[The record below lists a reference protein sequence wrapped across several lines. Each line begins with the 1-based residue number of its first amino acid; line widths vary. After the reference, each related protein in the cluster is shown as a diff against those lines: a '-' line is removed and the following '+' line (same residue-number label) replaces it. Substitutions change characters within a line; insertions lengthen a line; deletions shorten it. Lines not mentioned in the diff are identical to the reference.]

1 MIPVV
6 VTSVVLQFMPD
17 IIPMHHDLEGNT
29 DRWGSKT
36 ESFIFPVIILFI
48 TLFWHLL
55 IYVFEKKSKNANTE
69 KEQMEAKSSAKVL
82 CVVGISQ
89 AIMFG
94 IMHYFILYSSWI
106 QANAGGEHA
115 VIDIAKVSCILCG
128 IIFIVLGNFMTK
140 AKRNA
145 VVGVRTVWSMHNDNT
160 WRKSNRFGAIC
171 IIITGL
177 LTIITTVFTSGMTGT
192 IFMLIYLLLATIVT
206 VVYSKKIYDKEI
218 KSILLISASYILQNL
233 YPHYQT
239 ALYLSMLII
248 FSAAASISII
258 GAVSSVCMIST
269 SSSCSSQSSKLALT
283 ASSLSAIATCF
294 DGNRC
299 E

>member
-1 MIPVV
+1 MKKIMWIVAMIPVV

-69 KEQMEAKSSAKVL
+69 KEQMETKSSAKVL

-160 WRKSNRFGAIC
+160 WRKSNLIGAIC
-171 IIITGL
+171 IICAGL
-177 LTIITTVFTSGMTGT
+177 LTIITTVFANGIIST
-192 IFMLIYLLLATIVT
+192 ILMLVYIILASVIAVI
-206 VVYSKKIYDKEI
+206 YSKKEFDIERKKEG
-218 KSILLISASYILQNL
+218 
-233 YPHYQT
+233 
-239 ALYLSMLII
+239 LS
-248 FSAAASISII
+248 
-258 GAVSSVCMIST
+258 
-269 SSSCSSQSSKLALT
+269 
-283 ASSLSAIATCF
+283 
-294 DGNRC
+294 
-299 E
+299 

>member
-1 MIPVV
+1 MKKIMWIVAMIPVV

-69 KEQMEAKSSAKVL
+69 KEQMETKSSAKVL

-128 IIFIVLGNFMTK
+128 IVFIVLGNFMTK
-140 AKRNA
+140 AKRNT
-145 VVGVRTVWSMHNDNT
+145 VVGLRTVWSMHNDNT
-160 WRKSNRFGAIC
+160 WRK
-171 IIITGL
+171 GL
-177 LTIITTVFTSGMTGT
+177 LTIITTAFTSGMTGT
-192 IFMLIYLLLATIVT
+192 IFMLIYLLAATLVA
-206 VVYSKKIYDKEI
+206 VVYSKKVYDKEI
-218 KSILLISASYILQNL
+218 EK
-233 YPHYQT
+233 
-239 ALYLSMLII
+239 
-248 FSAAASISII
+248 
-258 GAVSSVCMIST
+258 
-269 SSSCSSQSSKLALT
+269 
-283 ASSLSAIATCF
+283 
-294 DGNRC
+294 
-299 E
+299 

>member
-1 MIPVV
+1 MC
-6 VTSVVLQFMPD
+6 L
-17 IIPMHHDLEGNT
+17 
-29 DRWGSKT
+29 R
-36 ESFIFPVIILFI
+36 
-48 TLFWHLL
+48 
-55 IYVFEKKSKNANTE
+55 KKSKNANNRKGTDGS
-69 KEQMEAKSSAKVL
+69 KIFCK
-82 CVVGISQ
+82 
-89 AIMFG
+89 G
-94 IMHYFILYSSWI
+94 IMCCRNFRKQSCSGLCIILFFYSSWI

-206 VVYSKKIYDKEI
+206 VVYSKKDI
-218 KSILLISASYILQNL
+218 
-233 YPHYQT
+233 
-239 ALYLSMLII
+239 
-248 FSAAASISII
+248 
-258 GAVSSVCMIST
+258 
-269 SSSCSSQSSKLALT
+269 
-283 ASSLSAIATCF
+283 
-294 DGNRC
+294 
-299 E
+299 

>member
-128 IIFIVLGNFMTK
+128 IVFIVLGNFMTK
-140 AKRNA
+140 AKRNT

-218 KSILLISASYILQNL
+218 K
-233 YPHYQT
+233 
-239 ALYLSMLII
+239 
-248 FSAAASISII
+248 
-258 GAVSSVCMIST
+258 
-269 SSSCSSQSSKLALT
+269 K
-283 ASSLSAIATCF
+283 
-294 DGNRC
+294 
-299 E
+299 